1 MYAVRN
7 ETLHAYKINAK
18 VQKEAHGTRIVV
30 FLEQE
35 SFLFTPYITN
45 ESLLE
50 AKSNFGVQV
59 SIKSGPKK
67 LRKTTPDDHE
77 NH

>member
-7 ETLHAYKINAK
+7 ETFHAYKINAK

-30 FLEQE
+30 FLERE
-35 SFLFTPYITN
+35 SFLLTPYIAN

-50 AKSNFGVQV
+50 AKSNLGVHV
-59 SIKSGPKK
+59 SIKKWTKK
-67 LRKTTPDDHE
+67 ATTNYP
-77 NH
+77 